1 MENREK
7 KFKIKLTEKQKKI
20 FMACLLFAGVAA
32 VGCAN
37 FILTS
42 QDASAPVSDTAK
54 SETQD
59 VFAAFREEKIAS
71 REEQLSYI
79 DSVMKSAAEGDEVKK
94 QAQQQKLELAANM
107 EQETAAEGMIK
118 TTLEADAVVTVSSSG
133 VSVVIDKKTLTDAQ
147 AAQIA
152 QIVTAQTGKSA
163 NNIKIIPQQKTE
175 NVETKVD
182 E

>member
-1 MENREK
+1 
-7 KFKIKLTEKQKKI
+7 
-20 FMACLLFAGVAA
+20 
-32 VGCAN
+32 
-37 FILTS
+37 
-42 QDASAPVSDTAK
+42 
-54 SETQD
+54 
-59 VFAAFREEKIAS
+59 
-71 REEQLSYI
+71 
-79 DSVMKSAAEGDEVKK
+79 MKSAAEGDEVKK

-175 NVETKVD
+175 NIETKVD